1 MIDVDLE
8 IKQALLNKDQIRAE
22 VFRALKNEILKFKT
36 QKNAPE
42 YNDSEEIRIL
52 IK

>member
-22 VFRALKNEILKFKT
+22 VFRALKNEILGIKIVQNPFK
-36 QKNAPE
+36 NG
-42 YNDSEEIRIL
+42 IM
-52 IK
+52 